1 MSVFTF
7 LGRIL
12 RYGSRPQGLTD
23 SGSTRDVRC
32 QQQYKM
38 RFLRQVAKV
47 AVAIRKGSKVPIR
60 ALLLALTQALLGP
73 RRWNFFQL
81 CIASS
86 HAPLPWIGV
95 LKPIAAPLLCTWVYG
110 LTARVLIPVHRRSLS
125 FWQRVLPIY
134 AGYKRTQFVLALRR
148 ADSQT
153 RDRVWE
159 ARHQWGAIRVYNLC
173 VQLRG
178 FYLKDGTSHHLL

>member
-1 MSVFTF
+1 MFSF
-7 LGRIL
+7 LGLL
-12 RYGSRPQGLTD
+12 RNESPLHGLTD
-23 SGSTRDVRC
+23 SASTRDVSCRR
-32 QQQYKM
+32 QYNM
-38 RFLRQVAKV
+38 RFLREAGRV
-47 AVAIRKGSKVPIR
+47 AVAIRKASKVPIR
-60 ALLLALTQALLGP
+60 ALFLALTQALLGP

-110 LTARVLIPVHRRSLS
+110 LTARVLLPVHRRSLS

-134 AGYKRTQFVLALRR
+134 AGYKRTQIILALRR

-159 ARHQWGAIRVYNLC
+159 ARHQWGATRVYNLC

-178 FYLKDGTSHHLL
+178 FYLKDGTSHRLS